1 MPPLPQFFGQHPKT
15 YGRRERSQLRGETV
29 IAACSCSPLT
39 SKPSKLIIYITRI
52 IAIAFVHQPHL
63 SSPYLSLSEVVESC
77 WIPGAT
83 IVVPTT
89 KNDGINQQ
97 TYHTNPSP
105 QNNTISTT
113 THCVL
118 LLYDHCAHTV
128 VKSTQ
133 WRGRSARSHT

>member
-1 MPPLPQFFGQHPKT
+1 MPPLLQFFGQHPKT
-15 YGRRERSQLRGETV
+15 YGRRERSQLSTNIA
-29 IAACSCSPLT
+29 IAACMCSPLT
-39 SKPSKLIIYITRI
+39 PKPSKLITPIILI

-105 QNNTISTT
+105 QNNTINTT
-113 THCVL
+113 THPFL
-118 LLYDHCAHTV
+118 GPRGHCAHTV
-128 VKSTQ
+128 LTLTQ
-133 WRGRSARSHT
+133 WRGTLTRSHT